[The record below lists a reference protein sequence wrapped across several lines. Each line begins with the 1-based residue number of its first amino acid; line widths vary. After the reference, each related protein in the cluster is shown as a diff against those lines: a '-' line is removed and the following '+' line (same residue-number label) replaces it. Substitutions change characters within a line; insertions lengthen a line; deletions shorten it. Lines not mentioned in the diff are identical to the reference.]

1 MLQELQ
7 NKNQIDPMIPIPF
20 VISKIKKET
29 KDTFTIELDTPNK
42 FEFKAGQFNMLY
54 LFGVGEVAISI
65 SGDPSK
71 REKLVHTIR
80 NVGSVTNRISNL
92 KKNDVLGVR
101 GPFGSSWQ
109 IEKFQNKDI
118 LIIAGGLGLAPVR
131 PIIYYILNNRNSF
144 NKVTIL
150 YGTKNPNEIIFKN
163 ELHKWKSS
171 FDIDLQ
177 IIVDNPDSNWKGN
190 TGLITTLIRNLN
202 VVPDNTITMICGPE
216 IMMKVSAIE
225 IASKGLNPQNIY
237 LSMERNMKC
246 AIGLCG
252 HCQYGSKFICKDGPV
267 FSYLEIKHLLDIWE
281 L

>member
-7 NKNQIDPMIPIPF
+7 NKHQTDPMIPIPF

-65 SGDPSK
+65 SGDQSK
-71 REKLVHTIR
+71 REKLIHTIR

-190 TGLITTLIRNLN
+190 TGLITTLIKNLN
-202 VVPDNTITMICGPE
+202 LVLDNTIAMICGPE

-225 IASKGLNPQNIY
+225 VENKGLNPQNIY